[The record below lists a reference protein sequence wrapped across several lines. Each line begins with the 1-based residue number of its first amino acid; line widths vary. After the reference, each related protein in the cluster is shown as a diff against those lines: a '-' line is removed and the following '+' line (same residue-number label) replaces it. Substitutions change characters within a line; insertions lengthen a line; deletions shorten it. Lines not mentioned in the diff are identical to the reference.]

1 VIRTTNEFLYVL
13 RAARRVSTP
22 LICARTADPASAL
35 GLIQESLNGKAE
47 SVPVTVWDILSGLR
61 PVNAAAKENLC
72 RVLDERDPST
82 VGPADSLVLAAEW
95 PTTASWSSQT
105 RTDSGM
111 IRQSHKASGIC
122 VTTSNPRVPCWC

>member
-1 VIRTTNEFLYVL
+1 MESKVIRTTNEFLSIF

-82 VGPADSLVLAAEW
+82 VGPARCARAGGWNGRRQRPGLLKRAPILA
-95 PTTASWSSQT
+95 
-105 RTDSGM
+105 
-111 IRQSHKASGIC
+111 
-122 VTTSNPRVPCWC
+122 

>member
-1 VIRTTNEFLYVL
+1 MEFGTESKVIETKNEFLYIL

-72 RVLDERDPST
+72 RALDERDPST
-82 VGPADSLVLAAEW
+82 VGPTDALVLAAGM
-95 PTTASWSSQT
+95 
-105 RTDSGM
+105 TDDTPLDFSN
-111 IRQSHKASGIC
+111 SH
-122 VTTSNPRVPCWC
+122 RVSHG